1 MGISPGSSPPTWPD
15 SSVSALT
22 IRTCESN
29 SCTCEHGPTRYEVPR
44 QQLTQFGLLPAVHR
58 PPFARFVAIFPNHLP
73 HPRCADLCG
82 DCGRPTISECPI
94 SEHTPAPKKPAF
106 SGRLHRPPEIH
117 SWLADFANEGQNVLF
132 AKPIPGAS
140 TRGDAGEMRWI
151 ARAVHDD
158 SPQRFKFPY
167 RCLSR
172 LLSLR
177 LFLCGRNQRRRFRT
191 E

>member
-106 SGRLHRPPEIH
+106 SGRLHRPPRFTH
-117 SWLADFANEGQNVLF
+117 GWLISPMKGKTSCSRNL
-132 AKPIPGAS
+132 S
-140 TRGDAGEMRWI
+140 RGRPPEATPEEMRWI